1 MIEFLVTTVAVLF
14 FLFFMLSTA
23 MLLTISDYVEYA
35 TFMAARTY
43 KAGFSGEQRQ
53 RENARI
59 VFDSYFKYVQGF
71 ARKPNLE
78 FFPDQPNA
86 DQNGGVLASYEMDLF
101 YLPPLFVLNETIKN
115 RITLTSEAHLG
126 RDPTFQEVRDHFS
139 DFLQKNGINDPGNL
153 ADQMDDNGY

>member
-1 MIEFLVTTVAVLF
+1 MIEFIVMVVAVLF

-23 MLLTISDYVEYA
+23 MLLTISDFIEYA

-43 KAGFSGEQRQ
+43 KAGFSSEARQ

-59 VFDSYFKYVQGF
+59 VFDSYFKFVQGL

-78 FFPDQPNA
+78 FYPDGPNQKH
-86 DQNGGVLASYEMDLF
+86 DGGVIASYEMDLF
-101 YLPPLFVLNETIKN
+101 YIPPLFVLGETIKN
-115 RITLTSEAHLG
+115 RVTLNAEAHLG
-126 RDPTFQEVRDHFS
+126 RDPTFEEVRGYFS